1 MDLNELFRCH
11 QLALIAARANDRP
24 ETRAAAARE
33 ADNFASQIKA
43 LRPEGAEYRSVLSSR
58 TYSELLGA

>member
-24 ETRAAAARE
+24 ESRAAAARE
-33 ADNFASQIKA
+33 ADNFAAQIKA
-43 LRPEGAEYRSVLSSR
+43 LRPEGAEHRSVLSSR
-58 TYSELLGA
+58 TYSDLLCA

>member
-11 QLALIAARANDRP
+11 QLALIATRANERP
-24 ETRAAAARE
+24 EIRAAAERE
-33 ADNFASQIKA
+33 ADNFAAQIKA
-43 LRPEGAEYRSVLSSR
+43 LRPVGGGHSGVLSSR

>member
-11 QLALIAARANDRP
+11 QLALIAARANERP
-24 ETRAAAARE
+24 ETRAAAERE
-33 ADNFASQIKA
+33 ADNFAKQIKA
-43 LRPEGAEYRSVLSSR
+43 LRPVSAGHSGVLSSR